1 MIHGAPRT
9 QARSLRGAGAALA
22 FLGAVAALVL
32 MSRQIAPP
40 IIPYVAALIG
50 GSAAV
55 SLLAWRPVPLSARTV
70 FGVALAGHAIAL
82 FGHSAFEDD
91 YYRFLWDGWR
101 LLETGTPYGVPP
113 ALFIDDPAIP
123 DAWQAVREWINYP
136 ELSTIYGPALQ
147 GVFAAVVAL
156 AGTDEL
162 GLRLAF
168 AAAALAL
175 TALVLRRHEPGRAVL
190 FAWNPVVV
198 AESTLHLHPDI
209 LLALALFAGM
219 MAGRR
224 RPILA
229 GSLLGLAAGVKIV
242 ALAAWPLLLRLPQRA
257 LAAALVVLGALYLP
271 FALQGQGVGFGT
283 TSTFATDWYFNPLA
297 FTPLGWLLGPAGGRI
312 AALLLAGLLVLRLHA
327 RARDADSVPLAAVFG
342 AILLFAPAVNAWY
355 LMWLLPFALD
365 RREVWPYVASA
376 VLPLSYLTGLN
387 LELYEL
393 GPFDVHPIALA
404 SEWVAIAAAIA
415 FDWRQR
421 KAVDRRAADAL
432 TPIARPKVSVVIPAL
447 NEEGPIAATVRGI
460 TAVGLP
466 GLAEVIVADNGST
479 DATAAEAAAAGARV
493 VSAPE
498 RGYGAA
504 CLEALTRVHPASNI
518 VLFMDADLADVPED
532 AAALIAPIIA
542 GETDLVIGSRTAG
555 VIEPGAMTVPQR
567 FGNWLA
573 PALVRA
579 IWGVRYTDLGPF
591 RAIRRD
597 ALIRLAMADRD
608 FGWTIEMQVRAA
620 KIGLRIAERPVRY
633 RKRVG
638 QSKISGTL
646 RGVIAAGWK
655 ILYVI
660 AREAFGDFDRTGPA
674 RAPRMDAAGG
684 SPAYAACIA
693 PATPSPNQV

>member
-1 MIHGAPRT
+1 MISGAPRD
-9 QARSLRGAGAALA
+9 QAWRLRGAGAALA
-22 FLGAVAALVL
+22 FLGAVAVLVL

-40 IIPYVAALIG
+40 IIPYVAALISG
-50 GSAAV
+50 GAAV
-55 SLLAWRPVPLSARTV
+55 SLLAWRPLPLSARTV
-70 FGVALAGHAIAL
+70 SGVALAGHALAL

-101 LLETGTPYGVPP
+101 LLDTGTPYGVPP
-113 ALFIDDPAIP
+113 ALLIDDPAIP

-136 ELSTIYGPALQ
+136 ELPTIYGPALQ

-156 AGTDEL
+156 AGTNEV

-168 AAAALAL
+168 AAAALGL

-242 ALAAWPLLLRLPQRA
+242 ALAAWPLLLRLPTRA
-257 LAAALVVLGALYLP
+257 LAAALMVLGGLYLP

-297 FTPLGWLLGPAGGRI
+297 FAPLGWLLGPAGGRI

-327 RARDADSVPLAAVFG
+327 RARDADRVPLAAVFG

-355 LMWLLPFALD
+355 LLWLLPFALD
-365 RREVWPYVASA
+365 RPYVASA
-376 VLPLSYLTGLN
+376 ALPLSYLTGLN

-421 KAVDRRAADAL
+421 KAGDKRAADAV
-432 TPIARPKVSVVIPAL
+432 TPIARPQVPVVIPAL
-447 NEEGPIAATVRGI
+447 NEEGPIAAAVRGI

-479 DATAAEAAAAGARV
+479 DATAAEAAGAGARV

-504 CLEALTRVHPASNI
+504 CLAALARVHPASNI
-518 VLFMDADLADVPED
+518 VLFMHADLADVPED

-542 GETDLVIGSRTAG
+542 GSADLVIGSRTAG

-567 FGNWLA
+567 VGNWLA

-597 ALIRLAMADRD
+597 GLIRLAMTDRD

-620 KIGLRIAERPVRY
+620 KLGLRIAERPVRY

-660 AREAFGDFDRTGPA
+660 AREAFGDFDRNGPA
-674 RAPRMDAAGG
+674 RPSRLDAAGG
-684 SPAYAACIA
+684 STARAARIA
-693 PATPSPNQV
+693 AATASPNQV

>member
-1 MIHGAPRT
+1 MTPSAPDDNI
-9 QARSLRGAGAALA
+9 LRLRKSGAALV
-22 FLGAVAALVL
+22 FLGVIAALVL
-32 MSRQIAPP
+32 LSRQIAPP
-40 IIPYVAALIG
+40 ITLYVAALVG

-55 SLLAWRPVPLSARTV
+55 SLLAWRPLTLSARTV
-70 FGVALAGHAIAL
+70 FCVAFVGHALAL

-101 LLETGTPYGVPP
+101 LLETGTPYGVAP

-136 ELSTIYGPALQ
+136 ELPTIYGPALQ

-156 AGTDEL
+156 AGTNEL

-175 TALVLRRHEPGRAVL
+175 TALVLRRHDPGRAVL

-198 AESTLHLHPDI
+198 AETTLHLHPDI
-209 LLALALFAGM
+209 LMALALFAGM
-219 MAGRR
+219 LAGRR

-229 GSLLGLAAGVKIV
+229 GSLLALAAGVKIV
-242 ALAAWPLLLRLPQRA
+242 ALAAWPLLLRLKPSA

-283 TSTFATDWYFNPLA
+283 TSTFATNWYFNPLA
-297 FTPLGWLLGPAGGRI
+297 FAPLGWLLGPAGGRI

-342 AILLFAPAVNAWY
+342 AILLFAPAVNTWY

-376 VLPLSYLTGLN
+376 ALPLSYLTGLN

-393 GPFDVHPIALA
+393 GEFDVHPLALT
-404 SEWVAIAAAIA
+404 SEWLVIAAAIA
-415 FDWRQR
+415 FDL
-421 KAVDRRAADAL
+421 RRRRVADGQSADAMA
-432 TPIARPKVSVVIPAL
+432 PIAAPQISVVIPAL

-479 DATAAEAAAAGARV
+479 DATAAQAAGAGARV

-504 CLEALTRVHPASNI
+504 CLAALARVHPASNI

-532 AAALIAPIIA
+532 AAALIARIIA
-542 GETDLVIGSRTAG
+542 GSADLVIGSRTAG
-555 VIEPGAMTVPQR
+555 VIEPGAMTIPQR

-597 ALIRLAMADRD
+597 ALARLAMADRD

-620 KIGLRIAERPVRY
+620 KLGLRIAEHPVRY

-646 RGVIAAGWK
+646 RGVFAAGWK

-660 AREAFGDFDRTGPA
+660 AREAFGDFDRSESA
-674 RAPRMDAAGG
+674 RAPAPDEQYREAL
-684 SPAYAACIA
+684 PA
-693 PATPSPNQV
+693 PRV